1 MSCAACSSRV
11 EKAVNKVPGVESC
24 SVSLLTNSM
33 GVEGTASPA
42 EIISAVEAA
51 GYGASEKG
59 GSAEAGE
66 SGAGAQMSA
75 DEELLKDTETPVLK
89 RRLIASVAV
98 LIVLMYF
105 SMGHMMWNWPIP
117 SILEGN
123 HVAMGLI
130 QLLLSAIIMV
140 INQKFFIS
148 GFKSLWHRAPNMD
161 TLVALGSGAAFVYS
175 TYALFAMTDAQVNGD
190 MSAVMKYMHEF
201 YFESAAMILA
211 LITVGKM
218 LEARSKGKT
227 TDALKGLM
235 KLAPKTAV
243 ILRDGEEVTVPA
255 SQVKKGDIFVVRPGE
270 SIPVDG
276 IVKSGMS
283 AVDESALT
291 GESMPVDKA
300 PDDAVSAAT
309 INQSGFLQCE
319 ATRVGEDTAL
329 SQIIKMVSDAAATKA
344 PIAKVADKVSGIFVP
359 AVIAIAAVTILVWL
373 LVGQTVGFALARGI
387 SVLVISCPCALGL
400 ATPVAIMVGNGIGA
414 RRGILFKTAV
424 SLEATGKVQ
433 IAALDKT
440 GTITEGDPKVTD
452 IIPVH
457 GVSEDELMTY
467 AYSLEAMSEHPL
479 AKAVVAA
486 AE

>member
-1 MSCAACSSRV
+1 
-11 EKAVNKVPGVESC
+11 
-24 SVSLLTNSM
+24 
-33 GVEGTASPA
+33 
-42 EIISAVEAA
+42 
-51 GYGASEKG
+51 
-59 GSAEAGE
+59 
-66 SGAGAQMSA
+66 
-75 DEELLKDTETPVLK
+75 
-89 RRLIASVAV
+89 
-98 LIVLMYF
+98 
-105 SMGHMMWNWPIP
+105 
-117 SILEGN
+117 
-123 HVAMGLI
+123 
-130 QLLLSAIIMV
+130 
-140 INQKFFIS
+140 
-148 GFKSLWHRAPNMD
+148 
-161 TLVALGSGAAFVYS
+161 
-175 TYALFAMTDAQVNGD
+175 
-190 MSAVMKYMHEF
+190 MSAVLKYMHEF

-486 AE
+486 AEERGLETMDISDFRILPGSGLSAMLDGEALYGGSLSFASETA